1 MIAPPTSPEGR
12 RVVAAIDASPVAGTV
27 ISVAELLAPILGA
40 TTEVVTT
47 DPLCRELHGPLVRL
61 LDGDAPGAV
70 LDHVEGDPR
79 IPALVLGVRTLPG
92 GPVPAGH
99 VALSAM
105 TTCSI
110 PVVVVPPRDGT
121 PIEEIRRVL
130 VPVEGES
137 PPSPAVTAMVDRFAA
152 AGVAVDTV
160 HVFDRSNAPMFW
172 NGWDDPGLWAEQ
184 FSERYS
190 PTAGRPATLLVGSVP
205 ERLLDA
211 VVAHE
216 SSMVILEWKRHLGE
230 SAATVV
236 RHLLASSGVPV
247 LLLPEAPSEPDTE
260 AV

>member
-1 MIAPPTSPEGR
+1 MIESPTSPDGR
-12 RVVAAIDASPVAGTV
+12 RVVAAIDASTVAATV

-40 TTEVVTT
+40 TTEIVTT
-47 DPLCRELHGPLVRL
+47 DPGCQQLHGPPVRL

-70 LDHVEGDPR
+70 LDHVAADPR
-79 IPALVLGVRTLPG
+79 ILALVLGVRTLPG

-105 TTCSI
+105 TACSI
-110 PVVVVPPRDGT
+110 PVVVVPPPDGT
-121 PIEEIRRVL
+121 PIDEIRRVL

-137 PPSPAVTAMVDRFAA
+137 PPSPAVTAMVDRFVA

-184 FSERYS
+184 FSEQYS
-190 PTAGRPATLLVGSVP
+190 PAAGRPATLLVGSVP

-211 VVAHE
+211 VVANE
-216 SSMVILEWKRHLGE
+216 SSLVMLEWKRHLGE
-230 SAATVV
+230 SAAMVV
-236 RHLLASSGVPV
+236 RHVLASSGVPV
-247 LLLPEAPSEPDTE
+247 LLLPEPLSEPDTE